1 MRISTLEGKVAVVV
15 GASSGMGRATS
26 VALAQNGAHV
36 VACARR
42 MDALNELEQEVQQIA
57 HDGDEIG
64 TLVGMTMD
72 VKDRSSVFSG
82 LSEVS
87 ERHGRIDVLIYAAGI
102 NIPQRAIDVLSPEDW
117 DDLIATHLTGA
128 FHCTQGVLPIMRQQ
142 DDGLIVYVS
151 SVSAKRGDASGVAY
165 QAAKRG
171 VDGIVN
177 GAMTELAGGSV
188 RFSVIYPGLCD
199 TPLIDRRP
207 KPPTAEE
214 RAAALKSEDIAD
226 LCVYLASTPA
236 HVHVSEVV
244 VVPKTPLR

>member
-1 MRISTLEGKVAVVV
+1 MSRSEVKGKAIVVV

-26 VALAQNGAHV
+26 LALAINGAHV

-42 MDALNELEQEVQQIA
+42 LDALKSLENEVLERASTQTAAGSVLPLE
-57 HDGDEIG
+57 
-64 TLVGMTMD
+64 MD
-72 VKDRSSVFSG
+72 VRDRTSVESG
-82 LSEVS
+82 LQKAAS
-87 ERHGRIDVLIYAAGI
+87 RYGRIDVLVYAAGI
-102 NIPQRAIDVLSPEDW
+102 NVPQRGIDVLSPQDW

-128 FHCTQGVLPIMRQQ
+128 YHCTQTVLPILRNQ
-142 DDGLIVYVS
+142 DDALVIYIS
-151 SVSAKRGDASGVAY
+151 SVSAKRGDASGIAY

-171 VDGIVN
+171 VDGIVH

-188 RFSVIYPGLCD
+188 RFSVVYPGLCD

-207 KPPTAEE
+207 QPPSDQE

-226 LCVYLASTPA
+226 LCLYLASTPA
-236 HVHVSEVV
+236 HVNISEVV